1 MASTADICYGN
12 STRCTGSCWKIDVVY
27 GGVHTAFLLLFA
39 AVRLT
44 LGCCTQLRHYS
55 SKTLI
60 PYPGHKRKWIFT
72 GLLFLVLL
80 CAVSEGIL
88 TDLTRNSRTQPTLY
102 VPQSCAL
109 LCTLMGI
116 TYYHYTEYWNKPSLI
131 WLLILYWSSSFLID
145 VFRLSTLMEH
155 TGFDVSVLRLDVIV
169 ISIVIYA
176 CLLISDINLIRTKV
190 FKLCHSE
197 KESYS
202 DLQKDKMFYL
212 YNYNNLLSRA
222 MFSTLNWLLVLGY
235 KRPLEVS
242 DLGCL
247 PEHLSCKN
255 IYRRFE
261 EAYKAEKERTAKKSK
276 TPSLLRVYVKA
287 YGVQILTGVFIKAMG
302 DTCMFIPP
310 LAVGG
315 IVSYATKLY
324 YNEEQTIDNECYV
337 TVQEFFSN
345 GFVLLLVTFIAIVVR
360 AFLMQYGGNILD
372 WTTIYARTAIQ
383 AFIYDKSLRLS
394 TWSLSSGDMAIGQI
408 TNHMSVDAL
417 SIHWFTLGHIWIWPI
432 PYQITVVLVLLYIK
446 MGISAIIGALLLI
459 FIVPLQLKI
468 TSNLARIQDTLLE
481 ISDSRLKKI
490 NELLQGIK
498 LLKLYGWEEM
508 FCSAIE
514 VVREKQIKSTIKFG
528 GSMILLWFTSDT
540 SYIVITFLSFIAYS
554 FISQVPL
561 TPDLAFVALALF
573 NQLTIPLTALPHVL
587 TFFANGFVSF
597 KRLDK
602 FFISQEIDE
611 RDNGLP
617 PMKRGFDDIDTAA
630 DFENHLTST
639 EEPNRDKSQDGL
651 NGGDGDDLKKSP
663 STLHSREEYV
673 TTDSL
678 ESEGRMNYGT
688 FNHEDETQFI
698 DTTRES
704 LPEHVALQI
713 VGGTFSWDHEGSSL
727 ALTDINVQV
736 PVGSLVMVIGLV
748 GSGKS
753 SLLSSMLGEMTT
765 INGSVEFNS
774 KKNHVSYVPQKA
786 WLQNATLRDNILFGK
801 EFDQTRYQKVI
812 EACALQPDIDILPAG
827 DMTEIG
833 EKGINL
839 SGGQKQRVSVARAIY
854 SNADI
859 VLLDDPLSALD
870 VHVGAHLMEHGIIDL
885 LVREGRTV
893 ILVTHHLQYL
903 HHANKVILMEKG
915 RLAQEGDLNKIKK
928 HDPVLFA
935 AWEGTIRVLSESDRE
950 SDDEHID
957 DTEKERVILNQ
968 QISKTEI
975 QTTRGS
981 SGALIEKEE
990 RERGS
995 VSWRVY
1001 LAYAKAIKYYRVVL
1015 IFLLL
1020 AGQAAAL
1027 MLSHF
1032 WLSAWS
1038 EVGVD
1043 TANKTQVELDE
1054 EVDVYRRGYT
1064 VWTLSFVALTGIVL
1078 TCQILSAIYAARL
1091 LHVDLLRNIIHAPLR
1106 FFDTTPIGRILNRF
1120 SNDTQIIDLKL
1131 WTTWIGCLYT
1141 ASLCISAIIV
1151 NAIVTPIF
1159 LVAVTPLL
1167 VAYYFVQRY
1176 FVATSRE
1183 LQRLD
1188 SITKSPLLSHFSET
1202 LGGLP
1207 IIRAYRDEKRFRRR
1221 LLQAIDTNNVAQL
1234 YILNSF
1240 RWLTVRLEII
1250 CAMVIL
1256 LAGLGSLVTCMLGD
1270 LQPSLVGLSLTYALS
1285 ICSQLNWMVRMFAES
1300 EMFMNSVERVLHY
1313 SRIHTEE
1320 YRGTY
1325 APPAA
1330 WPDKGN
1336 IKFENVSV
1344 RYATDLDAVLEDI
1357 SLDFKSCEKIGI
1369 CGRTGSGKSSLT
1381 LAVFR
1386 LIETF
1391 AGRIT
1396 IDGIDISQVP
1406 LLTLRS
1412 RLVVIPQDPVL
1423 FAGTIRFNLDPLSHK
1438 SDDQLWEA
1446 LEISRLKEVVANLDN
1461 QLDSYV
1467 SEDGD
1472 NFSVGQ
1478 RQLFCLARAFLR
1490 NAKILIMD
1498 EATASVDMET
1508 DAALQNIISDAFA
1521 DRTVITIAHRI
1532 SSILD
1537 SDSVLVLSEGK
1548 VIEYGSPKKLLNQD
1562 GSAFS
1567 SLVNG
1572 E

>member
-1 MASTADICYGN
+1 
-12 STRCTGSCWKIDVVY
+12 
-27 GGVHTAFLLLFA
+27 
-39 AVRLT
+39 
-44 LGCCTQLRHYS
+44 
-55 SKTLI
+55 
-60 PYPGHKRKWIFT
+60 
-72 GLLFLVLL
+72 
-80 CAVSEGIL
+80 
-88 TDLTRNSRTQPTLY
+88 
-102 VPQSCAL
+102 
-109 LCTLMGI
+109 
-116 TYYHYTEYWNKPSLI
+116 
-131 WLLILYWSSSFLID
+131 
-145 VFRLSTLMEH
+145 
-155 TGFDVSVLRLDVIV
+155 
-169 ISIVIYA
+169 
-176 CLLISDINLIRTKV
+176 
-190 FKLCHSE
+190 
-197 KESYS
+197 
-202 DLQKDKMFYL
+202 
-212 YNYNNLLSRA
+212 
-222 MFSTLNWLLVLGY
+222 
-235 KRPLEVS
+235 
-242 DLGCL
+242 
-247 PEHLSCKN
+247 
-255 IYRRFE
+255 
-261 EAYKAEKERTAKKSK
+261 
-276 TPSLLRVYVKA
+276 
-287 YGVQILTGVFIKAMG
+287 
-302 DTCMFIPP
+302 
-310 LAVGG
+310 
-315 IVSYATKLY
+315 
-324 YNEEQTIDNECYV
+324 
-337 TVQEFFSN
+337 
-345 GFVLLLVTFIAIVVR
+345 
-360 AFLMQYGGNILD
+360 
-372 WTTIYARTAIQ
+372 
-383 AFIYDKSLRLS
+383 
-394 TWSLSSGDMAIGQI
+394 
-408 TNHMSVDAL
+408 
-417 SIHWFTLGHIWIWPI
+417 
-432 PYQITVVLVLLYIK
+432 

-459 FIVPLQLKI
+459 FIVPLQMKV
-468 TSNLARIQDTLLE
+468 TSNLTRIQDTLLE

-498 LLKLYGWEEM
+498 LLKLYGWEEK

-528 GSMILLWFTSDT
+528 RNVVLLWFASDT

-554 FISQVPL
+554 FFSPVPL

-573 NQLTIPLTALPHVL
+573 NQLTIPLTTLTHAL
-587 TFFANGFVSF
+587 TFFVNGLVSF
-597 KRLDK
+597 KRLEK
-602 FFISQEIDE
+602 FFTSLEIDE

-630 DFENHLTST
+630 DFESHWTDT
-639 EEPNRDKSQDGL
+639 EEANREKSQDRF
-651 NGGDGDDLKKSP
+651 DGDHGNDLNTSP
-663 STLHSREEYV
+663 STFKSREGYV

-678 ESEGRMNYGT
+678 ESKGHMNYGT
-688 FNHEDETQFI
+688 FDHEDETPFI
-698 DTTRES
+698 DTTPDS

-713 VGGTFSWDHEGSSL
+713 IGGTFSWDHEGSSL

-736 PVGSLVMVIGLV
+736 PVGGLVMVIGLV

-753 SLLSSMLGEMTT
+753 SLLSSILGEMTT
-765 INGSVEFNS
+765 VNGSIEFKR
-774 KKNHVSYVPQKA
+774 KKNHLSYVPQKA

-801 EFDQTRYQKVI
+801 EFDQNRYQDVI
-812 EACALQPDIDILPAG
+812 EACALKPDIDILPAG

-833 EKGINL
+833 ERGINL

-915 RLAQEGDLNKIKK
+915 RLTKEGDLNKIRK

-935 AWEGTIRVLSESDRE
+935 GWEGTIRVLSESDRE
-950 SDDEHID
+950 SASDGEHIH
-957 DTEKERVILNQ
+957 DTEKERANLHQ
-968 QISKTEI
+968 QISETEI
-975 QTTRGS
+975 QKTKGS

-1001 LAYAKAIKYYRVVL
+1001 LAYAEAIKYYRVVL

-1020 AGQAAAL
+1020 AAQAAAL

-1038 EVGVD
+1038 EAGIEA
-1043 TANKTQVELDE
+1043 ANKTQVELDE
-1054 EVDVYRRGYT
+1054 EVDFYRRGYT
-1064 VWTLSFVALTGIVL
+1064 VWTLAFVALTGLFIA
-1078 TCQILSAIYAARL
+1078 CQILSAIYAARL

-1131 WTTWIGCLYT
+1131 WTTWISLLYS

-1176 FVATSRE
+1176 YVATSRE

-1256 LAGLGSLVTCMLGD
+1256 LAGLGSMVTCMLGD
-1270 LQPSLVGLSLTYALS
+1270 LQPSLVGLALTYALS
-1285 ICSQLNWMVRMFAES
+1285 ICNQLNWMVRMLAEC

-1325 APPAA
+1325 TPPAA

-1357 SLDFKSCEKIGI
+1357 SLDFKSGEKIGI

-1381 LAVFR
+1381 LAIFR

-1391 AGRIT
+1391 IGRIT
-1396 IDGIDISQVP
+1396 IDGIDISHVP

-1438 SDDQLWEA
+1438 SDDELWEA
-1446 LEISRLKEVVANLDN
+1446 LEISRLKEVVAKLDN

-1490 NAKILIMD
+1490 NAKIIIMD

-1508 DAALQNIISDAFA
+1508 DAELQDVISVAFA

-1537 SDSVLVLSEGK
+1537 SDRVLVLSEGK
-1548 VIEYGSPKKLLNQD
+1548 VVEYGSPKKLLNQD
-1562 GSAFS
+1562 GSAFA
-1567 SLVNG
+1567 SLVKG
-1572 E
+1572 EGTFELD

>member
-1 MASTADICYGN
+1 
-12 STRCTGSCWKIDVVY
+12 
-27 GGVHTAFLLLFA
+27 
-39 AVRLT
+39 
-44 LGCCTQLRHYS
+44 
-55 SKTLI
+55 
-60 PYPGHKRKWIFT
+60 
-72 GLLFLVLL
+72 
-80 CAVSEGIL
+80 
-88 TDLTRNSRTQPTLY
+88 
-102 VPQSCAL
+102 
-109 LCTLMGI
+109 
-116 TYYHYTEYWNKPSLI
+116 
-131 WLLILYWSSSFLID
+131 
-145 VFRLSTLMEH
+145 
-155 TGFDVSVLRLDVIV
+155 
-169 ISIVIYA
+169 
-176 CLLISDINLIRTKV
+176 
-190 FKLCHSE
+190 
-197 KESYS
+197 
-202 DLQKDKMFYL
+202 
-212 YNYNNLLSRA
+212 
-222 MFSTLNWLLVLGY
+222 
-235 KRPLEVS
+235 
-242 DLGCL
+242 
-247 PEHLSCKN
+247 
-255 IYRRFE
+255 
-261 EAYKAEKERTAKKSK
+261 
-276 TPSLLRVYVKA
+276 
-287 YGVQILTGVFIKAMG
+287 
-302 DTCMFIPP
+302 
-310 LAVGG
+310 
-315 IVSYATKLY
+315 
-324 YNEEQTIDNECYV
+324 
-337 TVQEFFSN
+337 
-345 GFVLLLVTFIAIVVR
+345 
-360 AFLMQYGGNILD
+360 
-372 WTTIYARTAIQ
+372 
-383 AFIYDKSLRLS
+383 
-394 TWSLSSGDMAIGQI
+394 
-408 TNHMSVDAL
+408 
-417 SIHWFTLGHIWIWPI
+417 
-432 PYQITVVLVLLYIK
+432 

-459 FIVPLQLKI
+459 FIVPLQIKI
-468 TSNLARIQDTLLE
+468 TSHLAKIQDTLLE

-508 FCSAIE
+508 FCSTIE

-528 GSMILLWFTSDT
+528 RNMILSWFTSDT
-540 SYIVITFLSFIAYS
+540 SYVVITFLSFIAYS
-554 FISQVPL
+554 FISPVPL

-573 NQLTIPLTALPHVL
+573 NQLTIPLTTITHAL
-587 TFFANGFVSF
+587 TFFVNGIVSF
-597 KRLDK
+597 KRLEK
-602 FFISQEIDE
+602 FFISEEIDE

-617 PMKRGFDDIDTAA
+617 PIKRGFDDIDTAA
-630 DFENHLTST
+630 DFESHWTNT
-639 EEPNRDKSQDGL
+639 EEANRDKSQDRFDEDHG
-651 NGGDGDDLKKSP
+651 NDLITSP
-663 STLHSREEYV
+663 STLKSREEY
-673 TTDSL
+673 SL

-688 FNHEDETQFI
+688 FSHEDETPFV
-698 DTTRES
+698 DTSRES
-704 LPEHVALQI
+704 LPEHVALQMI
-713 VGGTFSWDHEGSSL
+713 GGTFSWDHDGSSL

-736 PVGSLVMVIGLV
+736 PVGSLVMVIGLI

-753 SLLSSMLGEMTT
+753 SLLSSILGEMTT
-765 INGSVEFNS
+765 VSGSVEINS
-774 KKNHVSYVPQKA
+774 KKNHVSYVPQRA

-801 EFDQTRYQKVI
+801 ELDQNRYQKVI

-915 RLAQEGDLNKIKK
+915 RLTKEGDLNKIRK
-928 HDPVLFA
+928 HNPVLFT
-935 AWEGTIRVLSESDRE
+935 AWEGTIHVLSESDRE
-950 SDDEHID
+950 SASDGEHIH
-957 DTEKERVILNQ
+957 DTEKERANLHQ

-975 QTTRGS
+975 QKTKGS

-1020 AGQAAAL
+1020 AAQAATL

-1032 WLSAWS
+1032 LLSAWS
-1038 EVGVD
+1038 EAGIEA
-1043 TANKTQVELDE
+1043 ANRTKAELDD
-1054 EVDVYRRGYT
+1054 EVDYYRRGYT
-1064 VWTLSFVALTGIVL
+1064 VWTLAFIALTGMVIA
-1078 TCQILSAIYAARL
+1078 CQILSTIYAARR

-1106 FFDTTPIGRILNRF
+1106 FFETTPIGRILNRF

-1131 WTTWIGCLYT
+1131 WTTWISFLYP
-1141 ASLCISAIIV
+1141 ASLSISAIIV
-1151 NAIVTPIF
+1151 NAIVTPVF
-1159 LVAVTPLL
+1159 LLAVTPLP

-1183 LQRLD
+1183 LQRVD
-1188 SITKSPLLSHFSET
+1188 NITKSSLLAHFSET

-1221 LLQAIDTNNVAQL
+1221 LLQAIDTNNVVQL

-1250 CAMVIL
+1250 SAMVIL
-1256 LAGLGSLVTCMLGD
+1256 LVGLGSLMTCMLGD
-1270 LQPSLVGLSLTYALS
+1270 LKPSLVGLALTYALS
-1285 ICSQLNWMVRMFAES
+1285 ICNQLNRMVRMFAEC

-1344 RYATDLDAVLEDI
+1344 RYATDLDAVLEDVN
-1357 SLDFKSCEKIGI
+1357 LDFKSGEKIGI

-1391 AGRIT
+1391 EGRIT
-1396 IDGIDISQVP
+1396 IDGIDISHVP

-1412 RLVVIPQDPVL
+1412 RLVIIPQDPVL

-1446 LEISRLKEVVANLDN
+1446 LEISRLKEVVAELDN

-1490 NAKILIMD
+1490 YAKIIIMD

-1508 DAALQNIISDAFA
+1508 DTALQDVISVAFA

-1537 SDSVLVLSEGK
+1537 SDRVLVLSGGK

-1562 GSAFS
+1562 GSTFA
-1567 SLVNG
+1567 SLVKG